1 MRSDYLDTSN
11 PLRLKAFF
19 QFCDVANN
27 ARCYIV
33 ALNIDDPLA
42 SRVVSGIMETMRQRA
57 IQSALDTLSGK
68 SDFFALVESNLG
80 SEE

>member
-19 QFCDVANN
+19 MFCDVANN
-27 ARCYIV
+27 ARAYIS

-42 SRVVSGIMETMRQRA
+42 GRICRGVMESMRQQSIQRA
-57 IQSALDTLSGK
+57 IDTLSGR
-68 SDFFALVESNLG
+68 SDFFALVESSL